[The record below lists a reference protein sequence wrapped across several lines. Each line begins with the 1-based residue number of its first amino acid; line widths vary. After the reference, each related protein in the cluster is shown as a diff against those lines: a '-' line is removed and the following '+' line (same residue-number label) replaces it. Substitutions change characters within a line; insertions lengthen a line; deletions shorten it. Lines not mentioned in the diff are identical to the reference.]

1 MKKKH
6 PTETHAR
13 RVGRYAFQVAWAIK
27 YNSKYGFDIN
37 KETDL
42 NVQYQMFYLNISRLN
57 LKCLKLPLNILLHYH
72 P

>member
-1 MKKKH
+1 MLFKW
-6 PTETHAR
+6 PELLSTA
-13 RVGRYAFQVAWAIK
+13 
-27 YNSKYGFDIN
+27 SKYGFDIN

-42 NVQYQMFYLNISRLN
+42 NVQYQIFYLNISRLN